1 MSTPDNGI
9 HHSLVYPVLKPY
21 LDKYKSK
28 RCYSGLIFKQG
39 QRTMLQINVPGADIA
54 NLLQAKPLTA
64 NNPDSGKD
72 RPEIKGHV
80 EEIKDYVIERASN
93 KEPWLLA
100 TLTANVAPED
110 ITVIELGQGF
120 CLVIIPHDVKLDVTD
135 GQHRIKAIS
144 EIAQSTL
151 GALINEDYFPVNL
164 ILESNFRQCQI
175 DFRDM
180 AQAKPV
186 DKSLL
191 LSFGEASGRTGIT
204 NKLIEQVSMFR
215 GKTDRVKKAPDKKG
229 KLIYTS
235 NYIATLV
242 SYAFADS
249 QNDQLD
255 DFPVEECSQALA
267 SCLNQFFS
275 ECVQTLPIA
284 QTSVEKLTFDEVNNF
299 KKECLLGVS
308 MGIQFLGRMLYYT
321 YDKANN
327 RFDAS
332 KVSELAQLDWS
343 REHELWRGSL
353 VRVDPKNTKSD
364 NNYIIFG
371 AGAIGD
377 AVTVVKASL
386 GW

>member
-1 MSTPDNGI
+1 MLNI
-9 HHSLVYPVLKPY
+9 YSLIKPY
-21 LDKYKSK
+21 LDKYKYE

-39 QRTMLQINVPGADIA
+39 QRTMLQINVPGIDIA

-93 KEPWLLA
+93 KEPWLLP
-100 TLTANVAPED
+100 TLTANLAPED

-186 DKSLL
+186 EKSLL

-242 SYAFADS
+242 SCAFADS
-249 QNDQLD
+249 QNNKLD

-267 SCLNQFFS
+267 ECLNQFFS
-275 ECVQTLPIA
+275 ECVQTQQIS
-284 QTSVEKLTFDEVNNF
+284 QTSVEKLTVDEVNSF

-308 MGIQFLGRMLYYT
+308 MGTQLLGRMLYCT

-327 RFDAS
+327 QFDAS

-343 REHELWRGSL
+343 REHELWQGSL

-364 NNYIIFG
+364 SNYIVFG
-371 AGAIGD
+371 AGAVGD
-377 AVTVVKASL
+377 AVTVAKASL